1 MKKKILV
8 TGGAGFI
15 GSNFIRYFLQKHAD
29 WQLINL
35 DKLTYAGNLDNL
47 RDIESDPRYRFVHG
61 DICDVQL
68 VAELLKEGPDWV
80 VNFAAES
87 HVDRSVDDP
96 YVFTRTNVIGTHVLL
111 EESRRAG
118 VAHFLQIGTD
128 EVYGSVD
135 QGSSQETDRL
145 EPRSP
150 YSASKAAADLLAL
163 SYHTTFGLDVRVT
176 RCTNNYGPYQFPEK
190 LIPFFVTNA
199 LEDREL
205 PIYGDGLNVR
215 DWLYV
220 LDHCQAI
227 DFVMEQGRPGEIYNI
242 GGGQEMTNIQI
253 TDLILQELGKPQS
266 LKRFVADRPGHDR
279 RYSLDISK
287 IRRLGWSPQHSF
299 DQAIRET
306 IRWYLENREWWQRIK
321 QGRREH
327 QEFQQ
332 RWYQKR
338 K

>member
-1 MKKKILV
+1 MKRILV

-15 GSNFIRYFLQKHAD
+15 GSNFIHYMLSAHDDCQI
-29 WQLINL
+29 INL

-47 RDIESDPRYRFVHG
+47 KDVEDHPRYGFVKG
-61 DICDVQL
+61 DICDSPL
-68 VAELLKEGPDWV
+68 VAELVREADIV

-118 VAHFLQIGTD
+118 VSLFLQIGTD
-128 EVYGSVD
+128 EVYGSIE
-135 QGSSQETDRL
+135 QGSSVETDPL

-163 SYHTTFGLDVRVT
+163 SYFTTFGLDVRVT

-190 LIPFFVTNA
+190 LIPLFVTNA

-220 LDHCQAI
+220 ADHCQAI
-227 DFVMEQGRPGEIYNI
+227 DFVMENGRAGQIYNI
-242 GGGQEMTNIQI
+242 GGGREMTNLQI
-253 TDLILQELGKPQS
+253 TDIILAELGKPQT
-266 LKRFVADRPGHDR
+266 LKRFVKDRPGHDR
-279 RYSLDISK
+279 RYSLDITK
-287 IRRLGWSPQHSF
+287 IRKMGWSPKHDF
-299 DQAIRET
+299 ETAIRET
-306 IRWYLENREWWQRIK
+306 IKWYIDNKSWWRRIK
-321 QGRREH
+321 EGRREH
-327 QEFQQ
+327 REFQE
-332 RWYQKR
+332 RWYQGR
-338 K
+338 R

>member
-1 MKKKILV
+1 MMKRLLV

-15 GSNFIRYFLQKHAD
+15 GSNFIHHMLSAHPDCR
-29 WQLINL
+29 ITNL

-47 RDIESDPRYRFVHG
+47 KAVEGNPNYRFVHG
-61 DICDVQL
+61 DICDPKLAADL
-68 VAELLKEGPDWV
+68 VKEADWV

-96 YVFTRTNVIGTHVLL
+96 YVFTRTNIIGTHVML

-118 VAHFLQIGTD
+118 VKLFLQIGTD
-128 EVYGSVD
+128 EVYGSVE
-135 QGSSQETDRL
+135 QGSSVEGDRL

-163 SYHTTFGLDVRVT
+163 SYFATFGMDVRVT

-220 LDHCQAI
+220 ADHCQAI
-227 DFVMEQGRPGEIYNI
+227 DFILENGAPGEVYNI

-253 TDLILQELGKPQS
+253 TDIILSELGKPQS
-266 LKRFVADRPGHDR
+266 LKKFVKDRPGHDR

-287 IRRLGWSPQHSF
+287 IRQMGWSPKYSF
-299 DQAIRET
+299 EQAVRET
-306 IRWYLENREWWQRIK
+306 IRWYLEHQDWWRKIK
-321 QGRREH
+321 EGKREH
-327 QEFQQ
+327 QEFQK
-332 RWYQKR
+332 RWYQER

>member
-1 MKKKILV
+1 MKRILV

-15 GSNFIRYFLQKHAD
+15 GSNFIRFFLNKHAD

-61 DICDVQL
+61 DICDVSL
-68 VAELLKEGPDWV
+68 VSRLMAEGPDWV

-96 YVFTRTNVIGTHVLL
+96 YIFTRTNVIGTHVLL

-118 VAHFLQIGTD
+118 VPHFLQVGTD
-128 EVYGSVD
+128 EVYGSVEK
-135 QGSSQETDRL
+135 GSSKETDPL

-163 SYHTTFGLDVRVT
+163 SYYTTFGLDVRVT

-199 LEDREL
+199 LENREL

-227 DFVMEQGRPGEIYNI
+227 DFIMEQGRAGEIYNI

-253 TDLILQELGKPQS
+253 TDLILQELDKPQS
-266 LKRFVADRPGHDR
+266 LKKFVSDRPGHDR

-287 IRRLGWSPQHSF
+287 IRQLGWSPQHSF
-299 DQAIRET
+299 DQAIKET
-306 IRWYLENREWWQRIK
+306 IRWYLDNREWWQRIK

-332 RWYQKR
+332 RWYQGR